1 MENWSPE
8 QVDAALK
15 AGEIILVDVREPG
28 EYENE
33 RIPGAL
39 LLPLST
45 FDPAALPTGQGRK
58 VVLHC
63 AAGGALAR
71 HCRRAPP
78 RVRMSRRI
86 WRAAWAPGRPP
97 VWAIIGSNRQPAR
110 WCCKPDPFRR

>member
-45 FDPAALPTGQGRK
+45 FEKPRLRRK
-58 VVLHC
+58 SVRSSSL
-63 AAGGALAR
+63 
-71 HCRRAPP
+71 RATM
-78 RVRMSRRI
+78 RS
-86 WRAAWAPGRPP
+86 RAAQMPSTNG
-97 VWAIIGSNRQPAR
+97 
-110 WCCKPDPFRR
+110 

>member
-8 QVDAALK
+8 QVEKALK

-63 AAGGALAR
+63 AAGGRSGKALQA
-71 HCRRAPP
+71 C
-78 RVRMSRRI
+78 
-86 WRAAWAPGRPP
+86 AAA
-97 VWAIIGSNRQPAR
+97 GSEVITHMEGGMGAWKASGLAYYQIEPSTGQMVL
-110 WCCKPDPFRR
+110 KS

>member
-63 AAGGALAR
+63 AAGGRSGKALQACAAAGADVTA
-71 HCRRAPP
+71 HMAGG
-78 RVRMSRRI
+78 MGAWKAAGLGYYRI
-86 WRAAWAPGRPP
+86 EPSTGQMVLQA
-97 VWAIIGSNRQPAR
+97 
-110 WCCKPDPFRR
+110 